1 MMFKR
6 LRLGGIAGRM
16 ILFFVS
22 LLVLVQLAVF
32 VSIDLR
38 SDQIAQTTV
47 DHQLEVG
54 ERVFERL
61 WTQSNTQLEQE
72 ATVLAADFGL
82 REALASNDRGTI
94 LSVLANHATRVG
106 AAAMIVVS
114 LDGHVVVDSLHP
126 AGDSR
131 IFEYSDLLT
140 HAQDRGH
147 AAATVAIDGRLYQLV
162 LVPVLAP
169 EPIAYV
175 AIGFRVD
182 DALARELGET
192 TGLEVSFLSTPARG
206 ERAVTASTLGSRVR
220 TELARMVPTGA
231 PAWAGQA
238 VSLGERQLETR
249 VRSLSPGGSGAIDVV
264 LQKSLDEAVEPFKRL
279 RASFGLLAVLC
290 LGVTVTGS
298 VLIARNITRPIRSLA
313 QAALRIQAGDYA
325 SAVPVP
331 HQGEIGAFAAT
342 FNHMQDAIALREGEV
357 RRLAYRD
364 PLTDLPNRT
373 LFMNE
378 LDRAIA
384 ECGKAG
390 QAFSVLLMDLDRFR
404 FVNDTLGHHAGDR
417 VIIEVAAR
425 LRSALSELDV
435 LARLGGDEFAVLLS
449 PQQRLE
455 SPSVAGQLLQCLQVP
470 VVVDG
475 QSLDVGVSIGIA
487 HFPRHGTD
495 AVTLL
500 RRADVAMYVAKR
512 EHKGF
517 EEYDHRIDRYRQHHL
532 SLLGEL
538 RQAIDSNELRLHFQ
552 PKIDLRTDDAKG
564 VEALVRWVHPVRG
577 VVPPTEFI
585 PFAEQTGFIRH
596 VTRWVIE
603 AAFAQIQTWLALA
616 VEIPV
621 AINVSARDLSGT
633 ELPDLLD
640 GAMRRHDVSPR
651 LISLEITESA
661 LMEDPHHAAR
671 ILARVRELGVGI
683 AIDDYGTGYSA
694 LSYLTQ
700 LSVDCLKIDRSL
712 ISNLRQETRN
722 AAIVRSTVQLGQNL
736 GLTIVAEGVE
746 TPDQIELLRQ
756 FGCHQAQGFGVA
768 RPMPAEEVMA
778 WVIARELAQDSTSPT
793 IGLEGDRDAH
803 STPLVSPAPTGRNL
817 RLARSS

>member
-1 MMFKR
+1 MKINRPR
-6 LRLGGIAGRM
+6 LNSIAGRM

-32 VSIDLR
+32 VSIDVR
-38 SDQIAQTTV
+38 ADQIAQKTV

-61 WTQSNTQLEQE
+61 WTQNNTQLEQE

-82 REALASNDRGTI
+82 REALASNDHGTI

-114 LDGHVVVDSLHP
+114 LDGRVVVDSLHP
-126 AGDSR
+126 AGEPR

-140 HAQDRGH
+140 RAQDSGH

-169 EPIAYV
+169 ERIAYV
-175 AIGFRVD
+175 AIGFHVD
-182 DALARELGET
+182 DVLARELGDT

-206 ERAVTASTLGSRVR
+206 ERAVAASTLGSDLR
-220 TELARMVPTGA
+220 TELARLVPLGA

-238 VSLGERQLETR
+238 LSLGQRQLETR

-290 LGVTVTGS
+290 VAVTITGS

-325 SAVPVP
+325 SPVPVP

-342 FNHMQDAIALREGEV
+342 FSHMQDAIALREGEV

-364 PLTDLPNRT
+364 ALTDLPNRA

-425 LRSALSELDV
+425 LRSALSEQDV

-449 PQQRLE
+449 PQQLE
-455 SPSVAGQLLQCLQVP
+455 SPAVASQLLQCLQVP

-487 HFPRHGTD
+487 RFPRHGTD

-512 EHKGF
+512 EHKGI

-532 SLLGEL
+532 SLLSEL

-552 PKIDLRTDDAKG
+552 PKIDLRSEEARG
-564 VEALVRWVHPVRG
+564 VEALVRWIHPVRG
-577 VVPPTEFI
+577 TVPPSEFI

-603 AAFAQIQTWLALA
+603 AALAQIQAWHALA

-633 ELPDLLD
+633 ELPDILAD
-640 GAMRRHDVSPR
+640 AMRRHQVSPR

-661 LMEDPHHAAR
+661 LMEDPQHAAR
-671 ILARVRELGVGI
+671 VLARLRELGVGI

-694 LSYLTQ
+694 LSYLSQ

-712 ISNLRQETRN
+712 VNNLRPETRN

-756 FGCHQAQGFGVA
+756 FGCHQAQGFGLA

-778 WVIARELAQDSTSPT
+778 WVVAHELAQHSAPGSSPEAE
-793 IGLEGDRDAH
+793 LRVE
-803 STPLVSPAPTGRNL
+803 STPTAPAVLTSRNL

>member
-1 MMFKR
+1 MIKR
-6 LRLGGIAGRM
+6 VRLDGIAGRM

-32 VSIDLR
+32 VSINVR
-38 SDQIAQTTV
+38 SDQIAQKTV

-61 WTQSNTQLEQE
+61 WAQNNAQLEQE

-82 REALASNDRGTI
+82 RESLASNDRPTI

-106 AAAMIVVS
+106 AAAMVVVS
-114 LDGHVVVDSLHP
+114 LDGRVVVDSLHP
-126 AGDSR
+126 AGESR
-131 IFEYSDLLT
+131 NFEYSNLLT
-140 HAQDRGH
+140 RAQDAGH

-162 LVPVLAP
+162 VVPVLAP

-182 DALARELGET
+182 DSVARELGEL
-192 TGLEVSFLSTPARG
+192 TGLEVSFLSAGGHG
-206 ERAVTASTLGSRVR
+206 ELAVTASTLGSGVR
-220 TELARMVPTGA
+220 SELARLVPAGA
-231 PAWAGQA
+231 PEWAGRA
-238 VSLGERQLETR
+238 VSLSDRQLETR
-249 VRSLSPGGSGAIDVV
+249 VRSLAPGGKAAIDVV

-279 RASFGLLAVLC
+279 RASFGLLAVFC
-290 LGVTVTGS
+290 LAVTVIGS
-298 VLIARNITRPIRSLA
+298 VLIARNISHPIRALA

-331 HQGEIGAFAAT
+331 NQGEIGAFAAT
-342 FNHMQDAIALREGEV
+342 FNHMQHAIASREGEI

-364 PLTDLPNRT
+364 PLTDLPNRAQF
-373 LFMNE
+373 LEE
-378 LDRAIA
+378 LDRAITA
-384 ECGKAG
+384 CGKAG

-417 VIIEVAAR
+417 VIIEVASR
-425 LRSALSELDV
+425 LRAALSDQDV
-435 LARLGGDEFAVLLS
+435 LARLGGDEFAVLPS
-449 PQQRLE
+449 PSQRLE
-455 SPSVAGQLLQCLQVP
+455 STSVAGQLLRCLQAP

-495 AVTLL
+495 AVALL

-517 EEYDHRIDRYRQHHL
+517 EQYDHRIDGHRQHHL
-532 SLLGEL
+532 SLLSEL
-538 RQAIDSNELRLHFQ
+538 RQAIDGNELRLHFQ
-552 PKIDLRTDDAKG
+552 PKIDLSTDELKG
-564 VEALVRWVHPVRG
+564 AEALVRWVHPVRG
-577 VVPPTEFI
+577 SIPPSEFI

-603 AAFAQIQTWLALA
+603 AALAQIEAWRALG

-621 AINVSARDLSGT
+621 AINVSARDLSGA
-633 ELPDLLD
+633 ELPELLA
-640 GAMRRHDVSPR
+640 GAMRRHRVPPG
-651 LISLEITESA
+651 LITLEITESA

-671 ILARVRELGVGI
+671 ILARVRELGVAI

-700 LSVDCLKIDRSL
+700 LTVDSLKIDRSL
-712 ISNLRQETRN
+712 INTIRPGGRN
-722 AAIVRSTVQLGQNL
+722 AAIVRSTVALAENL
-736 GLTIVAEGVE
+736 GLTVVAEGVE

-756 FGCHQAQGFGVA
+756 FGCHEAQGFGLA
-768 RPMPAEEVMA
+768 RPMPADQLIA
-778 WVIARELAQDSTSPT
+778 WSVARELAQDSPRPA
-793 IGLEGDRDAH
+793 IIQI
-803 STPLVSPAPTGRNL
+803 PAP
-817 RLARSS
+817 SP